1 MSQHWTASAYLTAN
15 SGTQWHSVA
24 VRGTPRHSVALRG
37 TPWHSVA
44 LRGTP
49 WHSVALRGTQWHSVA
64 LRGTH
69 SVALSVARPGNPWQS
84 GSTPATWHGKPWQSG
99 STHVM
104 YGRPRAS
111 QTAGGGRWRP
121 FVPPAGPS
129 RAPSRSSATWRA
141 VASGSRPSRSARSME
156 QAYDQLRGIVWPME
170 SSSGGDDEQISS
182 S

>member
-1 MSQHWTASAYLTAN
+1 MQSGHQCKKRSTQLAKRLTLINQQLQHVREHPRVRRDAQRRRHGREPALKSLRVPESNQWHSAAL
-15 SGTQWHSVA
+15 SGTQCS
-24 VRGTPRHSVALRG
+24 
-37 TPWHSVA
+37 
-44 LRGTP
+44 
-49 WHSVALRGTQWHSVA
+49 QIE
-64 LRGTH
+64 
-69 SVALSVARPGNPWQS
+69 QS
-84 GSTPATWHGKPWQSG
+84 WPSG

-104 YGRPRAS
+104 YGRARAS